1 VDEPIKFFVGL
12 DVHKDSMSIA
22 ACEAGREPARFVG
35 TVGPDMHAGKNPHLD
50 YQQKALGQPARLER
64 GSFHDGSMHGGS
76 QPTDI
81 SLIHRRSSR
90 LASHH
95 RMPPPNRCQ
104 EQSVAVDESDHISP
118 VAV

>member
-50 YQQKALGQPARLER
+50 YQQKALGQPARLGPR
-64 GSFHDGSMHGGS
+64 ATCAFRAR
-76 QPTDI
+76 QLP
-81 SLIHRRSSR
+81 RRIDAR
-90 LASHH
+90 W
-95 RMPPPNRCQ
+95 
-104 EQSVAVDESDHISP
+104 
-118 VAV
+118 